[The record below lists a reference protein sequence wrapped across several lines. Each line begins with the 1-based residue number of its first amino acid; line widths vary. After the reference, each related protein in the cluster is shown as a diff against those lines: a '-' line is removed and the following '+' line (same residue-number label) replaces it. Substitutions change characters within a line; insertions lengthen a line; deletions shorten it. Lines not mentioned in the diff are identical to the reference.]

1 MCDPEDS
8 HVPMTHDGYFKIW
21 QLSDHN
27 MGAGVA
33 PQCPW
38 HGDSMVRRP
47 RPFGQQRAYCCCSEC
62 NYQHPP
68 GNDYILVDE
77 AQDLTPCQADVLFHQ
92 HKSHVALYV
101 VGDEHQLL
109 YGWRGV
115 KRESFVDGP
124 FLRSCPLRLGGG
136 MDRQRRAP
144 PEGLRRAGGTGAG
157 ALCGGA
163 ACRH

>member
-1 MCDPEDS
+1 MHSADPEPAQHHGKEFALAQELFRWMCDPEDS

-92 HKSHVALYV
+92 HKSH
-101 VGDEHQLL
+101 
-109 YGWRGV
+109 
-115 KRESFVDGP
+115 
-124 FLRSCPLRLGGG
+124 
-136 MDRQRRAP
+136 
-144 PEGLRRAGGTGAG
+144 GA
-157 ALCGGA
+157 
-163 ACRH
+163 